1 MTKRFF
7 SLLLTVCVL
16 SFAKAQDYYWVFFAD
31 KAGSTFNPYEYFDA
45 KAIER
50 YRMNGV
56 SLYDSTNFPLNG
68 GYVSQ
73 VEGVCEDFVGESR
86 WLNAVG
92 VGATP
97 EQIAAIAELPF
108 VTRVIPISQPMEYA
122 QYDGDLIPRDS
133 NLWSSGVT
141 PQLRRMKGERFV
153 EKGIDGTGLR
163 IAVFD
168 GGFPKV
174 DVHPAF
180 AHLRANGSIKA
191 TWNFPKKKADV
202 YGWNKHGTMVL
213 SCIAGKVGDTLLG
226 LATGAEFLLARTE
239 VNTEP
244 AKEEVWW
251 AMAVEWADKNGAD
264 IINSSLGYGKERH
277 YTKDMD
283 GTSIVAKAANL
294 AARKGMLV
302 CNAAG
307 NEATDRWNTI
317 ITPADADS
325 VLAVGGVVASL
336 KNYNHISF
344 SSYGPTADGRMKPNV
359 CNFGQT
365 LCASLASCRTI
376 DNAYGTSFASPLTA
390 GFAACAWQ
398 CRKGYTA
405 MQMKAEIERSADL
418 YPYFDYAFGYG
429 VPQATYFLGEKT
441 QPQPTFHFREDSNC
455 VCVVSDISEKSANVF
470 CNLQRPDGRLTQYRQ
485 YKINCHDS
493 AKIILINK
501 NVCAG
506 YTANI
511 SMEGYTAS
519 YTFKGAMQDTM
530 LTDNVFVLS
539 GKYVLPKN
547 VALSRSQ
554 EDEPFG
560 KDKRAEWDVF
570 FQFGSVVNDGNSD
583 LRNWLPAFTLG
594 GAIVFPVSKVYKIGI
609 GLDYHRR
616 NYKPVKDICTNFDAA
631 FGLPEEAMA
640 DVERKNLVERGFN
653 LELFQRVRFVS
664 VGQLGD
670 VHWDLGV
677 YGTLKWQSYRLRY
690 DGHGNYRS
698 QTLRFN
704 RLSFASPLDW
714 GVVTRLNVSFFG
726 IYGRYSLKGMNKTYN
741 APDKYF
747 EELPRLEVGVEVRF

>member
-1 MTKRFF
+1 MKKQFA
-7 SLLLTVCVL
+7 SLVL
-16 SFAKAQDYYWVFFAD
+16 SVFVLAMAQAQDYYWVFFRD
-31 KAGSTFNPYEYFDA
+31 KAGATFNPYEYFDA

-56 SLYDSTNFPLNG
+56 SLMDSTNFPLNG
-68 GYVSQ
+68 GDVSQ
-73 VEGVCEDFVGESR
+73 VEGVCEEFVGQSR

-92 VGATP
+92 VDATP
-97 EQIAAIAELPF
+97 EQISAIAEMPF
-108 VTRVIPISQPMEYA
+108 VTRVVPISQPMEYA
-122 QYDGDLIPRDS
+122 RHEAAAAKPDT
-133 NLWSSGVT
+133 NLWSRGVT

-153 EKGIDGTGLR
+153 AKGIDGTGIR

-180 AHLRANGSIKA
+180 AHLRASGRIKA

-264 IINSSLGYGKERH
+264 IINSSLGYGKDRH

-307 NEATDRWNTI
+307 NEGADRWNTI

-325 VLAVGGVVASL
+325 VLAVGGLDANL
-336 KNYNHISF
+336 KKYQHIYF

-365 LCASLASCRTI
+365 LCASVAKSANI
-376 DNAYGTSFASPLTA
+376 ESAFGTSFASPLTA

-429 VPQATYFLGEKT
+429 VPQATYFVDEKQ
-441 QPQPTFHFREDSNC
+441 QPQPTFHFEEDAETVYLVPN
-455 VCVVSDISEKSANVF
+455 KPMANTYLF
-470 CNLQRPDGRLTQYRQ
+470 CH
-485 YKINCHDS
+485 I
-493 AKIILINK
+493 
-501 NVCAG
+501 
-506 YTANI
+506 
-511 SMEGYTAS
+511 
-519 YTFKGAMQDTM
+519 
-530 LTDNVFVLS
+530 
-539 GKYVLPKN
+539 
-547 VALSRSQ
+547 
-554 EDEPFG
+554 
-560 KDKRAEWDVF
+560 
-570 FQFGSVVNDGNSD
+570 
-583 LRNWLPAFTLG
+583 
-594 GAIVFPVSKVYKIGI
+594 
-609 GLDYHRR
+609 
-616 NYKPVKDICTNFDAA
+616 
-631 FGLPEEAMA
+631 
-640 DVERKNLVERGFN
+640 
-653 LELFQRVRFVS
+653 
-664 VGQLGD
+664 
-670 VHWDLGV
+670 
-677 YGTLKWQSYRLRY
+677 
-690 DGHGNYRS
+690 
-698 QTLRFN
+698 
-704 RLSFASPLDW
+704 
-714 GVVTRLNVSFFG
+714 
-726 IYGRYSLKGMNKTYN
+726 
-741 APDKYF
+741 
-747 EELPRLEVGVEVRF
+747 